1 MHAWEAIQ
9 KTLDHIE
16 ANLAETIEIDEL
28 AKVAALSPFYYQRL
42 FTRLV
47 KSSVREYIKL
57 RRLAVA
63 ATYLQKQQRRI
74 IDVALEVG
82 FNNPISFS
90 RSFKEVYGISPSH
103 YQKQLLPL
111 QNFDKPDLSLSH
123 IVVEEGEPLISEGVV
138 LAIQQKIMDQP
149 RVFNGI
155 VGYYP
160 FKYGK
165 MLGERT
171 GVDPVEKIWQDFFH
185 ACANHPF
192 LRAETLIGV
201 SYPGEAPAGHS
212 SYFVGAESV
221 TGRYEKDLS
230 HLTSWTL
237 PARDYVVCSFET
249 TKAQMIVGMGKAM
262 RYTRFWLKKHG
273 LIADGFFPELYRQSQ
288 AEIMIVELWIPF
300 KTRENF
306 QGGKTND
313 EL

>member
-63 ATYLQKQQRRI
+63 ATYLQEQQRRI

-123 IVVEEGEPLISEGVV
+123 IVVEEGEPLIIEGVV
-138 LAIQQKIMDQP
+138 LAIQQKTMDQP

-155 VGYYP
+155 VVII
-160 FKYGK
+160 
-165 MLGERT
+165 L
-171 GVDPVEKIWQDFFH
+171 
-185 ACANHPF
+185 
-192 LRAETLIGV
+192 
-201 SYPGEAPAGHS
+201 S
-212 SYFVGAESV
+212 STA
-221 TGRYEKDLS
+221 K
-230 HLTSWTL
+230 
-237 PARDYVVCSFET
+237 C
-249 TKAQMIVGMGKAM
+249 
-262 RYTRFWLKKHG
+262 
-273 LIADGFFPELYRQSQ
+273 
-288 AEIMIVELWIPF
+288 
-300 KTRENF
+300 
-306 QGGKTND
+306 
-313 EL
+313 